1 MGRNMSEFIG
11 QQKQTG
17 GVLVIKCAGMLD
29 YANFEQNN
37 KIVRQIVQEGK
48 AKIVFDLTDV
58 TYISSSGWT
67 LFLGN
72 LKAVREKKG
81 NMTLAGMKPEVKATF
96 NLLELENL
104 IDCYNTTEEAVK
116 KTG

>member
-1 MGRNMSEFIG
+1 MSDFIG
-11 QQKQTG
+11 EHKQIG
-17 GVLVIKCAGMLD
+17 NVLVIRCAGILD

-37 KIVRQIVQEGK
+37 KTVRQIVESGK
-48 AKIVFDLTDV
+48 IKIVFDLSGV

-72 LKAVREKKG
+72 LKAVRGKRG
-81 NMTLAGMKPEVKATF
+81 DVALALMRPEVKATF

-104 IDCYNTTEEAVK
+104 IDCYSTVEEAIK
-116 KTG
+116 RIN